1 MIVHHLPST
10 VYRLPSTIYLP
21 FMLTYLLSRLLQM
34 IPPLIGLTII
44 LFVLLRI
51 GGDPVAHLV
60 DPEASA
66 EEVAKVRAAYGF
78 DRPYYEQ
85 YLRQLSMIL
94 RGDFGDS
101 FRFRSP
107 AMPLV
112 LERLPATL
120 ELALASMFVALL
132 IAIPAGLL
140 SAIYQNSLLDLFVT
154 VGSTLGRAMPNF
166 WIGIMLILFFSVQL
180 RWLPVSGRDEAT
192 SIVLPAITLGS
203 SVATALARVLR
214 SSMLEVL
221 RQEYIATARA
231 KGVSRYM
238 VIMRHALRN
247 ALIPFITVLGLQ
259 MAWLLGGAVIVENVF
274 AWPGMGRLILA
285 SVQVRDLAVVQ
296 AGVFIFAL
304 VVMVTNLLVDLSYA
318 VVDPRI
324 RYR

>member
-1 MIVHHLPST
+1 MIKFL
-10 VYRLPSTIYLP
+10 
-21 FMLTYLLSRLLQM
+21 FSRILQM
-34 IPPLIGLTII
+34 IPPLFGLTII

-60 DPEASA
+60 DPEASV

-78 DRPYYEQ
+78 DRPYHEQ
-85 YLRQLSMIL
+85 YLRQLGMML
-94 RGDFGDS
+94 AGDFGDS

-120 ELALASMFVALL
+120 ELALASMLVALI

-140 SAIYQNSLLDLFVT
+140 SAIYQNSWLDHFVT

-180 RWLPVSGRDEAT
+180 RWLPVSGRDEAA

-203 SVATALARVLR
+203 SIATTLARVLR

-221 RQEYIATARA
+221 RQEYIVTARA
-231 KGVSRYM
+231 KGVSQGM
-238 VIMRHALRN
+238 VIMHHALRN
-247 ALIPFITVLGLQ
+247 ALIPFVTVFGLQ

-296 AGVFIFAL
+296 AGVFVFAL

-318 VVDPRI
+318 VIDPRI
-324 RYR
+324 RFR

>member
-1 MIVHHLPST
+1 L
-10 VYRLPSTIYLP
+10 
-21 FMLTYLLSRLLQM
+21 
-34 IPPLIGLTII
+34 GLTVI

-60 DPEASA
+60 DPEASI
-66 EEVAKVRAAYGF
+66 EEVAKVRAIYGF
-78 DRPYYEQ
+78 DRPLPEQ
-85 YLRQLSMIL
+85 YFRQLGLIL

-101 FRFRSP
+101 FRFRTA

-120 ELALASMFVALL
+120 ELAFASMVVALV

-140 SAIYQNSLLDLFVT
+140 SAIYRNTPLDFFVT
-154 VGSTLGRAMPNF
+154 VTSTLGRAMPNY
-166 WIGIMLILFFSVQL
+166 WIGIMLILLFSVQL
-180 RWLPVSGRDEAT
+180 RWLPVSGRDDPL
-192 SIVLPAITLGS
+192 SIVLPALTLGA

-221 RQEYIATARA
+221 NQEYITTARA
-231 KGVSRYM
+231 KGVSPFWIN
-238 VIMRHALRN
+238 VRHGLRN
-247 ALIPFITVLGLQ
+247 ALIPFVTVFGLQ

-296 AGVFIFAL
+296 AGVFVFAL
-304 VVMVTNLLVDLSYA
+304 VVMATNLLVDLCYA
-318 VVDPRI
+318 WIDPRI
-324 RYR
+324 RY

>member
-1 MIVHHLPST
+1 MIKFL
-10 VYRLPSTIYLP
+10 
-21 FMLTYLLSRLLQM
+21 FSRILQM
-34 IPPLIGLTII
+34 IPPLFGLTII

-60 DPEASA
+60 DPEASV

-78 DRPYYEQ
+78 DRPYHEQ
-85 YLRQLSMIL
+85 YLRQLGRIL
-94 RGDFGDS
+94 AGDFGDS

-120 ELALASMFVALL
+120 ELALASMLVALI

-180 RWLPVSGRDEAT
+180 RWLPVSGRDEAA

-203 SVATALARVLR
+203 SIATTLARVLR

-221 RQEYIATARA
+221 RQEYIVTARA
-231 KGVSRYM
+231 KGVSQVM
-238 VIMRHALRN
+238 VIMHHALRN
-247 ALIPFITVLGLQ
+247 ALIPFVTVFGLQ

-296 AGVFIFAL
+296 AGVFVFAL

-318 VVDPRI
+318 VIDPRI
-324 RYR
+324 RFR